1 MQEQYWITKDG
12 RKIAVGD
19 MTLEHLRNVLR
30 MLIREDRITFD
41 LDGRYEDDKYDYLP
55 SGTGEWWKE

>member
-1 MQEQYWITKDG
+1 MNEQYWTTKDG
-12 RKIAVGD
+12 RKIAVGE

-30 MLIREDRITFD
+30 MLIREDRIFFESEDND
-41 LDGRYEDDKYDYLP
+41 LLP

>member
-1 MQEQYWITKDG
+1 VEVMKEQYWTTKDG

-41 LDGRYEDDKYDYLP
+41 LDDKYDYL
-55 SGTGEWWKE
+55 SAGEWWKE

>member
-1 MQEQYWITKDG
+1 MEEQYWTTKDG

-30 MLIREDRITFD
+30 MLIRDDRITFN
-41 LDGRYEDDKYDYLP
+41 LDDEYDCLP
-55 SGTGEWWKE
+55 TGNDEWWKE

>member
-1 MQEQYWITKDG
+1 MKEQYWTTKDG

-41 LDGRYEDDKYDYLP
+41 LDDKYDYL
-55 SGTGEWWKE
+55 SAGEWWKE

>member
-41 LDGRYEDDKYDYLP
+41 LDDKYDYLP